1 MRESGESRSIK
12 IDSEWIIRG
21 AKSVNPHIEFS
32 ASEEKWIEQIS
43 LHDIGFRRIILIE

>member
-1 MRESGESRSIK
+1 MCESGESCSIK

-21 AKSVNPHIEFS
+21 AKSINPHIEFS